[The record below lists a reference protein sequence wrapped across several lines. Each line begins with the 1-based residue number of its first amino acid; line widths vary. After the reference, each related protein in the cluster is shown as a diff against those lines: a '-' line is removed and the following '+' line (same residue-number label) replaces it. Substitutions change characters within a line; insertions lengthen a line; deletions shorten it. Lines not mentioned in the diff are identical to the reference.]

1 MTNKHGLTREAG
13 LGLMNMHITP
23 YLQISVFWCVCF
35 CCCCCFFLTA
45 KPALSTG
52 HMTEVVLDYKMSF
65 QTEKMNRIDASAL
78 GHNFSCYSRIGNNL
92 EMMAFKQAA
101 P

>member
-23 YLQISVFWCVCF
+23 YLQISVFWCVCV
-35 CCCCCFFLTA
+35 FFLFVFFITA
-45 KPALSTG
+45 KLALSTD

-65 QTEKMNRIDASAL
+65 QTEKMDRIDASAL
-78 GHNFSCYSRIGNNL
+78 GHNFSCYSFIL
-92 EMMAFKQAA
+92 
-101 P
+101 